1 MQLHGTRRRIR
12 RAVTTSLCAAG
23 AAFAMMCAHGQAA
36 VAASNLDLTDLQVF
50 AKQSISAERSDYQG
64 PVAAGGVIAL
74 SDFHVDGD
82 LTAGTRLVFDRGQV
96 GGFVRSPEV
105 RTSHVFS
112 SGVGPLAGNRLEFTA
127 LKLDL
132 LGARLAALSPTSR
145 IAVGTGA
152 DGKTEFRA
160 SARRAL
166 EVVDLAGDRLTAAGD
181 DRTRLVLTGDARS
194 HLLVRVHGRSVQ
206 MRHLGFSVS
215 GGLDPA
221 RIVLFFPEA
230 NDLEIAFSGGAQR
243 EDGETWNVP
252 GSIVAPNAALRF
264 AASTV
269 TGQVFAQSIASIP
282 GLPGG
287 QVDRLPPGPGQTG
300 QFAPS
305 QLLQA
310 VGNDQFAAV
319 YPPAGGMSERGTSAP
334 DQGGCRMICTRN
346 TATP

>member
-1 MQLHGTRRRIR
+1 MICSHGHT
-12 RAVTTSLCAAG
+12 AS
-23 AAFAMMCAHGQAA
+23 
-36 VAASNLDLTDLQVF
+36 AASNLDLADLQVF

-64 PVAAGGVIAL
+64 PVAAGGAIIL

-82 LTAGTRLVFDRGQV
+82 LTAGTRLFFDRGQV
-96 GGFVRSPEV
+96 GGFVRAPDI

-112 SGVGPLAGNRLEFTA
+112 SGVGPLDGNRLDFTA

-145 IAVGTGA
+145 MEVGLGS
-152 DGKTEFRA
+152 DGKTEFKA
-160 SARRAL
+160 TARRAL
-166 EVVDLAGDRLTAAGD
+166 EVVDLAGDRLGTAGD

-194 HLLVRVHGRSVQ
+194 QLLVRVHGRSVQ
-206 MRHLGFSVS
+206 LRHLDFSVS
-215 GGLDPA
+215 GGLDPS

-230 NDLEIAFSGGAQR
+230 TDLEIAFSGGAQR

-287 QVDRLPPGPGQTG
+287 QVNRLPPSPGQSGPFT
-300 QFAPS
+300 PS

-319 YPPAGGMSERGTSAP
+319 YSPASDLSERGTSAA

-346 TATP
+346 TGTPR